1 MDGWID
7 GYIVLKLSVE
17 SQFGDPQQCD
27 LGGVS
32 PPQRN
37 WKGIAIALLVILV
50 VCSLITMS
58 VILLTP
64 VDNQAGSDTKLT
76 VEDLFKPEFKA
87 HDPEAKWINDSEVI
101 YRNSDGHVIKFN
113 ILTNETE
120 IVLTN
125 TTFIN
130 FNVAKYSVSP
140 DLKYV
145 LFAYDVK
152 QVYRH
157 SYMASYSI
165 YNIHTREVWE
175 LDPPEV
181 VNSVLQYAAW
191 GVQGQQLIYI
201 FENNIYYQSD
211 VKSNSL
217 RLTSS
222 GKEGVIFNGI
232 ADWLYEEE
240 ILQTHVAHW
249 WSPDG
254 ERLAFLILNDTLV
267 PNMALPRFT
276 GMTYPKGKQY
286 PYPKAGQFNPAVK
299 LYVVNLYGPTH
310 TLELMPPETLKLR
323 EHYVTMVKWISKT
336 KTSVR
341 WLNRAQNIS
350 ILTVCDTT
358 TGACVTRHEESS
370 ELWLS
375 KQNQEPVFSKD
386 GSRFFLTVPV
396 KQGGRGEFHHI
407 AMFTTQFRADQN
419 EVRHLTSG
427 NWEVTRII
435 AYDENTDNLE
445 VLVAKSNAG
454 ITLYGYRLLEGCV
467 FLVLHIPN
475 LSSSLLSVKTV
486 GLFPRRCLTCELN
499 KAHCM
504 YFDADISPTNQ
515 HIILHC
521 KDYYI
526 LENNSLLKAALKYKR
541 IQRTEFRTVPMEHF
555 DLPLKISYP
564 LDFSESRHY
573 GLLLLVDSAPGG
585 QAVSDRF
592 SLGWD
597 SVLVSSDSVIV
608 ARLDGR
614 GSGFQGQRILHE
626 VHQRLGTVDVQDQI
640 AAVEYM
646 MTFPYIDR
654 TRIAVFGKG
663 YGAYV
668 TLMMLKSTDSLF
680 KCACAMSPVTD
691 WKLYASAFSERYLG
705 MPLRDDSRY
714 QFSSVLQNVQALREQ
729 TLMLVHGTADA
740 NIHFQHTAELVK
752 NLVKVGAN
760 YSMQIY
766 PDEGHFLSQQSRQHL
781 YATLTSFYRECL
793 KEELLPL
800 PEEEEEEEE

>member
-1 MDGWID
+1 M
-7 GYIVLKLSVE
+7 VLTLLTLMVVDSDAVCPSV
-17 SQFGDPQQCD
+17 SQD

-64 VDNQAGSDTKLT
+64 ADTQAGSDTKLT
-76 VEDLFKPEFKA
+76 VEDLFKPEFKV

-101 YRNSDGHVIKFN
+101 YKNSNGHVIKFN
-113 ILTNETE
+113 ILTNQTE
-120 IVLTN
+120 ILLN
-125 TTFIN
+125 NATFVN
-130 FNVAKYSVSP
+130 FNVAKYSLSP

-157 SYMASYSI
+157 SFMASYSI
-165 YNIHTREVWE
+165 YNVHTREVWE

-201 FENNIYYQSD
+201 FENNIYYRSH

-222 GKEGVIFNGI
+222 GKEGVVFNGI

-254 ERLAFLILNDTLV
+254 ERLAFLVLNDSLV

-276 GMTYPKGKQY
+276 GATYPRGKQY
-286 PYPKAGQFNPAVK
+286 PYPKAGQPNPAVK
-299 LYVVNLYGPTH
+299 LYVVNIYGPTH

-336 KTSVR
+336 RTAVR

-358 TGACVTRHEESS
+358 TGACVTVGVPSAA
-370 ELWLS
+370 
-375 KQNQEPVFSKD
+375 NQEPMFSKD

-427 NWEVTRII
+427 NWEVTKVVS
-435 AYDENTDNLE
+435 YDENTDNLYFLSTE
-445 VLVAKSNAG
+445 GSSRSQQ
-454 ITLYGYRLLEGCV
+454 LY
-467 FLVLHIPN
+467 
-475 LSSSLLSVKTV
+475 SVKTV
-486 GLFPRRCLTCELN
+486 GLFTRTCLTCRLN
-499 KAHCM
+499 KTHCS
-504 YFDADISPTNQ
+504 YFDADISANKQ
-515 HIILHC
+515 HVLLRC
-521 KDYYI
+521 KGRPPP
-526 LENNSLLKAALKYKR
+526 ALPRLREGGLIGSFFYSVLCNFS
-541 IQRTEFRTVPMEHF
+541 T

-564 LDFSESRHY
+564 PDFSESRHY
-573 GLLLLVDSAPGG
+573 GLLLMIEGAPGG
-585 QAVSDRF
+585 QTVSDRF
-592 SLGWD
+592 SLSWD
-597 SVLVSSDSVIV
+597 SVLVSSDSVVV

-614 GSGFQGQRILHE
+614 GSGLQGQRILHE

-646 MTFPYIDR
+646 IKFPFIDR

-663 YGAYV
+663 YGAYL
-668 TLMMLKSTDSLF
+668 TLMMLRSTDSLF
-680 KCACAMSPVTD
+680 RCACAVSPVTD

-714 QFSSVLQNVQALREQ
+714 QFSSLLQNVQALREQ
-729 TLMLVHGTADA
+729 RLMLVHGTADA
-740 NIHFQHTAELVK
+740 NVHFQHTAELVR

-766 PDEGHFLSQQSRQHL
+766 PDEGHFLSQQSRHHL

-793 KEELLPL
+793 KEESLPL